1 MRNDF
6 NDTKHLLH
14 HRSADC
20 QCLDSIAQRRARQR
34 FAWTVAPSAHAKA
47 LSSRAASA
55 ILLRDS
61 VGAMDMIMRRATM
74 AWAAIAIVALALAGC
89 GSSEPAER
97 AAFVTFLQTRV
108 IDKPGVHVPRLTDE
122 ERDRLGAYGDHYA
135 VIAEFNK
142 AMDDSVSPKFK
153 AAISSGA
160 IRSLED
166 VVTRRA
172 ELQSAKAGIA
182 AMSGAL
188 DDSLARADAA
198 RAKLDQPAEVKPVY
212 DKAYDRL
219 VTQPAAAF
227 KDIVPVMDTVL
238 GEAIEL
244 GRYIEEHRS
253 SVRLSG
259 PLIETS
265 DPAVRAAINAKLESL
280 QAKQRAVQSAQARLR
295 SVVYGG

>member
-212 DKAYDRL
+212 D
-219 VTQPAAAF
+219 
-227 KDIVPVMDTVL
+227 TVL